1 VNANQDIV
9 GREYETRDFDDLIN
23 DLITEIELLNYRINK
38 ITNID
43 NIHDRLAE
51 GFDVSVSFDG
61 YKIIEFC
68 NLDNCSQLISAE
80 LKAGVFMPSRFA
92 VYQKSGETKVHIA
105 FLKPTAFARLFDSDE
120 LMQLAGK
127 LEQELFHVLDEM
139 DY

>member
-1 VNANQDIV
+1 MNANQDIV
-9 GREYETRDFDDLIN
+9 DREYETEDFDELIN
-23 DLITEIELLNYRINK
+23 DLTTEIELLNYRINK

-43 NIHDRLAE
+43 NIHHRLAE

-80 LKAGVFMPSRFA
+80 LKAGIFMPSRFA
-92 VYQKSGETKVHIA
+92 VYQKSGETNIHIA
-105 FLKPTAFARLFDSDE
+105 FLKPTAFARLFDSNE

-127 LEQELFHVLDEM
+127 LEQELYHVLDEM
-139 DY
+139 D

>member
-1 VNANQDIV
+1 MNANQDIV
-9 GREYETRDFDDLIN
+9 DREYETEDFDELIN

-139 DY
+139 D